1 MEWVG
6 WGWVGL
12 FLATGTAR
20 RRRQT
25 DAAATGVAF
34 RGRFSTSPVA
44 VFSSFAICL
53 FVCFF
58 VVAVVFHW
66 CCCCRLNLFVPLSLS
81 VVGRF
86 H

>member
-53 FVCFF
+53 FVFFF
-58 VVAVVFHW
+58 VVAVV
-66 CCCCRLNLFVPLSLS
+66 
-81 VVGRF
+81 VVFFFTGAAAAV
-86 H
+86 